1 MSVGGAPLHAAAVP
15 LLLLLLL
22 LCGGATC
29 IDEYGAFAPHAA
41 AAFAKAG
48 QPDLASSLLAVAA
61 TPLATN
67 TAGKV
72 LEVFHGLKRTLLRH
86 NPSGTVRGLL
96 FCVGAWLWVLA
107 GACAGCCPA
116 PAWVLP
122 NLMLAIC
129 ARLPYLLP
137 L

>member
-15 LLLLLLL
+15 LLLLLL

-29 IDEYGAFAPHAA
+29 IDEYGAFAPQAD
-41 AAFAKAG
+41 AAFATAG
-48 QPDLASSLLAVAA
+48 QSGLASSFLAVAA

-72 LEVFHGLKRTLLRH
+72 LEIFRGLKTTLRRH

-96 FCVGAWLWVLA
+96 FCVGAWSWVLA

-122 NLMLAIC
+122 NLMLATC